1 MKSRRAIFG
10 GSDLEI
16 KPLEYI
22 NRRFYKFQ
30 FIIRTKLNFK
40 PRQSEFTTQTMTTT
54 ANGQDGGAGAVDP
67 TTASYQS
74 LCAGM
79 TYEQFMK
86 HHVSKPGEAYTH
98 TRIGDKMQ
106 NIHGGV
112 YTIPPAVLP
121 VFWKKYYS
129 HVFESGKLEH
139 LTEKQNSEK
148 GVIVVDFD
156 FRYETSITKRQHTK
170 EHILDMIQSYIQTLE
185 TLVEIPSDAQIP
197 IYIFEKNDVNPMD
210 DVTKDGI
217 HMMIG
222 AYVDRPIQRMLR
234 ARMLKE
240 LPQIWTDLP
249 VTNTWNDVLDEG
261 ISRGHTNW
269 QLYGSRKPGHKAY
282 MLKYHFIMMH
292 DPDDEEGAWMCQEEK
307 TSKFNV
313 KENFSKLSVQTS
325 PGIDNEYPSF
335 TLLPDNTALKAE
347 YDALLNQQR
356 GMRGSGGGAGGA
368 DGGGKRLRLVVTNGI
383 VGGGA
388 GGVGTSGAESLMSHN
403 GVIMM
408 DKITNQAELAM
419 AVEVMLNALEPKEY
433 EIRETHYYTMAL
445 PSQYYDP
452 YDKWLRVGL
461 ALHNTSDKLFLTWML
476 FSAKS
481 SKFSYAHIMR
491 HYDTWCNFPY
501 SPDGLTR
508 RSIMYWAKND
518 CPEDYA
524 RIRNETIDNFIHQT
538 ICNETTNDASTDVD
552 LATVLYT
559 IFKDR
564 FVCVSVKDNM
574 WYEFEKNRW
583 VECDQGNS
591 LRALISKDMHDI
603 YTKKH
608 RDIMDMT
615 SGLDPTSDQYTNAR
629 KKSRRI
635 VDICTKLKTTS
646 FKNNIMREVREQ
658 FYDKDF
664 IDKIDTRPELLCFKN
679 GVVDFNT
686 KTFRRGQ
693 PDDNLSKTTKIDYI
707 PLDSDKHRQQINEI
721 NDFMAQLF
729 PEEELRSYMW
739 EHLASTL
746 IGTNREQTFNIYI
759 GGGSNGK
766 SKLIELMSACLG
778 EYKAVLPITAVTQKR
793 AMIGGASP
801 ELAVL
806 KGVRYAVMQ
815 EPTKG
820 DRINE
825 GILKEITGGD
835 DMTARALF
843 KNTIT
848 FVPQFKLVV
857 CTNVLF
863 DIKSNDDGTWR
874 RIRLCPYKS
883 KFCEDPKKDD
893 PEEPYQFL
901 IDKNLDVKIKT
912 WVNVFMAMLVK
923 KAFETDGK
931 VKTCAA
937 VTASSNK
944 YRNTQDYLSEFL
956 RDKIRAADE
965 DTYIKKTEV
974 YEEFKKWYIVQHG
987 KNIPKGNELYDYMT
1001 KKFGKLTTK
1010 GWRKC
1015 RILYDDDEEYC
1026 GEGEEDSGS
1035 DHS

>member
-1 MKSRRAIFG
+1 MKF
-10 GSDLEI
+10 
-16 KPLEYI
+16 
-22 NRRFYKFQ
+22 FQ
-30 FIIRTKLNFK
+30 TNQVIQPGEDNY
-40 PRQSEFTTQTMTTT
+40 TMTTLLH
-54 ANGQDGGAGAVDP
+54 GGVDDLASVAV
-67 TTASYQS
+67 TASAPTSVDSSTAAYQS
-74 LCAGM
+74 LCNGM

-98 TRIGDKMQ
+98 TRIGDKAL
-106 NIHGGV
+106 NIFGGV
-112 YTIPPAVLP
+112 YTIPPVILP
-121 VFWKKYYS
+121 IFWRKYYT
-129 HVFESGKLEH
+129 HVFENGKQEY
-139 LTEKQNSEK
+139 LTEKQHPEC
-148 GVIVVDFD
+148 GPLMVDFD
-156 FRYETSITKRQHTK
+156 FRYDTSITKRQHSK
-170 EHILDMIQSYIQTLE
+170 EHVLDMIQSYIEMME
-185 TLVEIPSDAQIP
+185 TLIEFPADVKIPV
-197 IYIFEKNDVNPMD
+197 YIFEKGDVNQLD

-222 AYVDRPIQRMLR
+222 AMIDRPIQRMLR
-234 ARMLKE
+234 SRMLKE
-240 LPQIWTDLP
+240 LQEIWTDLP
-249 VTNTWNDVLDEG
+249 VTNSWNDVLDEG

-282 MLKYHFIMMH
+282 MLKYHFVMMR

-313 KENFSKLSVQTS
+313 KEEFAKLSVQS
-325 PGIDNEYPSF
+325 ALGGGSAGAVYPRF
-335 TLLPDNTALKAE
+335 PLIAGNAALKAE
-347 YDALLNQQR
+347 YDALVNQQR
-356 GMRGSGGGAGGA
+356 TQRSGGGAGG
-368 DGGGKRLRLVVTNGI
+368 GGAGGANGANGEGGRRLRLVLSGGGGVNGAAGGAGNGI
-383 VGGGA
+383 VGQ
-388 GGVGTSGAESLMSHN
+388 N
-403 GVIMM
+403 GMIMM
-408 DKITNQAELAM
+408 DKITNLAELNI
-419 AVEVMLNALEPKEY
+419 AVETMLSMLEPTEY
-433 EIRETHYYTMAL
+433 EIRETHHYTMAL
-445 PSQYYDP
+445 PEQYYDP

-461 ALHNTSDKLFLTWML
+461 ALHNTSDKLFLSWML

-481 SKFSYAHIMR
+481 SKFKFTDIMKS
-491 HYDTWCNFPY
+491 YDTWCNFPY

-518 CPEDYA
+518 CFEEYT

-564 FVCVSVKDNM
+564 FVCVSVKDNQ
-574 WYEFEKNRW
+574 WYEFDKNRW

-608 RDIMDMT
+608 REIMDVT
-615 SGLDPTSDQYTNAR
+615 SGLDPTSDQYTSTR
-629 KKSRRI
+629 KRSRRI

-658 FYDKDF
+658 FYDNEF
-664 IDKIDTRPELLCFKN
+664 IEKIDTRPELLCFKN
-679 GVVDFNT
+679 GVIDFT
-686 KTFRRGQ
+686 HKTFRRGQ

-707 PLDSDKHRQQINEI
+707 PLDTTKHQTQIDEINE
-721 NDFMAQLF
+721 FMAQLF
-729 PEEELRSYMW
+729 PEAELRNYMW
-739 EHLASTL
+739 EHLASVL

-766 SKLIELMSACLG
+766 SKLIELMSAVMG

-835 DMTARALF
+835 EMSGRALF

-883 KFCEDPKKDD
+883 KFCEEPKSDD
-893 PEEPYQFL
+893 PDEPYQFL

-931 VKTCAA
+931 VRTCAA

-944 YRNTQDYLSEFL
+944 YRNTQDYLSEFF
-956 RDKIRAADE
+956 RDKIRPVADDE
-965 DTYIKKTEV
+965 TCIKKTEL
-974 YEEFKKWYIVQHG
+974 YEEFKKWYVVQHG

-1001 KKFGKLTTK
+1001 KKYGKPSGK
-1010 GWRKC
+1010 GWKKC
-1015 RILYDDDEEYC
+1015 RIVYDDDED
-1026 GEGEEDSGS
+1026 GEGEGDSGGEE
-1035 DHS
+1035 

>member
-1 MKSRRAIFG
+1 
-10 GSDLEI
+10 
-16 KPLEYI
+16 
-22 NRRFYKFQ
+22 
-30 FIIRTKLNFK
+30 
-40 PRQSEFTTQTMTTT
+40 MTSTLYGATGTATT
-54 ANGQDGGAGAVDP
+54 AAATPTPTDP

-74 LCAGM
+74 LCSGM

-86 HHVSKPGEAYTH
+86 HHTSKPGEAYTH
-98 TRIGDKMQ
+98 TRIGDKSL
-106 NIHGGV
+106 NVHGGV
-112 YTIPPAVLP
+112 YTIPPAILP

-129 HVFESGKLEH
+129 HVFDNGKQEF
-139 LTEKQNSEK
+139 LTEKQNPEK
-148 GVIVVDFD
+148 GIVVVDFD
-156 FRYETSITKRQHTK
+156 FRYETSITKRQHSK

-185 TLVEIPSDAQIP
+185 TLVDIPKDVKIP
-197 IYIFEKNDVNPMD
+197 IYIFEKSDVNQLD

-217 HMMIG
+217 HMIIG
-222 AYVDRPIQRMLR
+222 ATVDRPIQRMLR

-240 LPQIWTDLP
+240 LPDIWTDLP
-249 VTNTWNDVLDEG
+249 ITNSWNDVLDEG

-292 DPDDEEGAWMCQEEK
+292 DPDDDDGAWMCQEEK

-313 KENFSKLSVQTS
+313 KDNFAKVSVQTAT
-325 PGIDNEYPSF
+325 GVDTEYPVF
-335 TLLPDNTALKAE
+335 TLLQTNSVLKVE

-356 GMRGSGGGAGGA
+356 GMNGGRNGAGGAGGA
-368 DGGGKRLRLVVTNGI
+368 GGVDGGRRIRLVVT
-383 VGGGA
+383 GGG
-388 GGVGTSGAESLMSHN
+388 GGGGGGGMNGGATDALMSHN
-403 GVIMM
+403 GVILM
-408 DKITNQAELAM
+408 DKITNHSELAM
-419 AVEVMLNALEPKEY
+419 AVEVMLNMLEPKEY

-452 YDKWLRVGL
+452 YDRWLRVGL
-461 ALHNTSDKLFLTWML
+461 ALHNTNDKLFLTWML

-481 SKFSYAHIMR
+481 AKFSYTNIMK
-491 HYDTWCNFPY
+491 HYETWCNFPY

-518 CPEDYA
+518 CLEDYT

-564 FVCVSVKDNM
+564 FVCVSVKDNQ

-608 RDIMDMT
+608 REIMDLT
-615 SGLDPTSDQYTNAR
+615 SGLDPTSDQYTSAR
-629 KKSRRI
+629 KRSRRI

-679 GVVDFNT
+679 GVIDFNA

-707 PLDSDKHRQQINEI
+707 PLDDEKHRTLIGEI

-729 PEEELRSYMW
+729 PEPELRAYMW
-739 EHLASTL
+739 EHLASVL

-766 SKLIELMSACLG
+766 SKLIELMSAVMG

-843 KNTIT
+843 KNTIS

-883 KFCEDPKKDD
+883 KFCEDPKTDD

-901 IDKNLDVKIKT
+901 IDKNLDVKIKL

-923 KAFETDGK
+923 KAFETEGR

-956 RDKIRAADE
+956 RDKIRPADE
-965 DTYIKKTEV
+965 ETYIKKTEV

-1001 KKFGKLTTK
+1001 KKFGKLTSK

-1015 RILYDDDEEYC
+1015 RILYDDDGVD
-1026 GEGEEDSGS
+1026 GEDDGGGS
-1035 DHS
+1035 DA